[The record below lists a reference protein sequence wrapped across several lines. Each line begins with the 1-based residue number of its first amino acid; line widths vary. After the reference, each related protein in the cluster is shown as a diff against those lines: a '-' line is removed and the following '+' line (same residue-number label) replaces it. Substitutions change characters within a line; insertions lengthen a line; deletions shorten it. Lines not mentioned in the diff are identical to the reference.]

1 MSLDNTNTN
10 KDEEKMYVPEK
21 ENIEI
26 IEVIEEK
33 KEEKVEKR
41 KSNRLL

>member
-33 KEEKVEKR
+33 KKK
-41 KSNRLL
+41 KWKNL